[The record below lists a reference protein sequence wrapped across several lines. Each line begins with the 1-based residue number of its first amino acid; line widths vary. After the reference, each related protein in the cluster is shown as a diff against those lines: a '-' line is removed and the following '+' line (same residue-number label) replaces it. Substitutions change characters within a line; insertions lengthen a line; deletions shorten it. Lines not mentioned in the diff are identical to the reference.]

1 MKIKIVMYVEGLYTA
16 RTIFLF
22 LALESV
28 RYIAKDMTYLKFEFC
43 KFVGRARSMLT
54 GLKFSINVLAD
65 FNSACTFFQISDEVQ
80 TAP

>member
-16 RTIFLF
+16 RTIFF
-22 LALESV
+22 IFGIGICKIYRK
-28 RYIAKDMTYLKFEFC
+28 RYYIFKFEFC

-54 GLKFSINVLAD
+54 RLNFSINVLAG
-65 FNSACTFFQISDEVQ
+65 FNSACSFFQISDEVQ